1 MRQSATERMFRV
13 GTIYYTNKSTKKK
26 KKPACK
32 SSLAHSPHH
41 HFGFPSYNQH
51 DNLSR
56 YLYKCHFIYF
66 KLLFSDKKTTF
77 IRLLCLSFPLNC
89 GLLLSLSSSPPPP
102 LSSCQNNPPSPP
114 QQQQHYYLL
123 YCSTETCTIGWE
135 KRKRERD
142 RERERM
148 NREQFELSMVVCSII
163 KTKSTST
170 QFPFCLLEQ

>member
-1 MRQSATERMFRV
+1 M
-13 GTIYYTNKSTKKK
+13 
-26 KKPACK
+26 P
-32 SSLAHSPHH
+32 
-41 HFGFPSYNQH
+41 
-51 DNLSR
+51 
-56 YLYKCHFIYF
+56 FIHF
-66 KLLFSDKKTTF
+66 KLLFSDKNN
-77 IRLLCLSFPLNC
+77 IHSAALSELPLNC

-114 QQQQHYYLL
+114 QQQQQHYYLL

>member
-1 MRQSATERMFRV
+1 M
-13 GTIYYTNKSTKKK
+13 
-26 KKPACK
+26 P
-32 SSLAHSPHH
+32 
-41 HFGFPSYNQH
+41 
-51 DNLSR
+51 
-56 YLYKCHFIYF
+56 FIYF
-66 KLLFSDKKTTF
+66 KLLFSDKNN
-77 IRLLCLSFPLNC
+77 IHSAALSELPLNC

-114 QQQQHYYLL
+114 QQQQQHYYLL

-135 KRKRERD
+135 KRKRERERD